1 MHAFFNPAI
10 RVMSRLKYPQKFL
23 LTGLL
28 LVLPLVVVMYQF
40 LLQINKDINFA
51 SKEQLGLV
59 YNDRVIDFLQSIQ
72 QHSLLSTGYLAS
84 DVSFKDPLVQSQ
96 QTVESK
102 IAAVDSVDSQLGGTM
117 GATDLWKKLKEQWAS
132 IKARDLTMTL
142 DDSLNAHTQLVQD
155 TLTLLTVVGNNS
167 NLILDPDIDSYY
179 LMDAVITKLPL
190 SANYLDQVRTYGL
203 IAVVTKNLTT
213 EDRTRLNILTGLV
226 RSNLRA
232 SVTGFGYVFAEN
244 ATLKPLIEPAMNP
257 NSDATQAFLN
267 TVDAVILRTRQSDAI
282 NADGTSSVSQQT
294 QKFYQASLPPV
305 DEVYK
310 LYDVVSPTLDN
321 LLQSRIDRLA
331 VRRSM
336 VVAFAVLALAAS
348 VYLVVGFYLAVHETI
363 DDFEQAAQRWIKGQL
378 NGEFK
383 VRSRDELAQVAISFN
398 NIAGELMT
406 ARDQAMD
413 ANLAK
418 SRFIANM
425 SHELRT
431 PLNAVI
437 GYSELIQ
444 EEMEDRGDDEFIPDL
459 KKIQAAATHLLA
471 LINDILDIS
480 KIEAGKMDLFLEKID
495 VQKMVN
501 EVVSTVQ
508 PLVQKNNN
516 TLDVKLANNLGTI
529 RADLTKTRQILFNLL
544 SNASKF
550 TDNGKITLEA
560 SLQNVSGIDLMV
572 FKVSDTGIGM
582 TAEQIAKLFKEFSQ
596 ADSSTTRKYGGTGL
610 GLAISRRFSQM
621 MGGDITV
628 ESEYGKGSTF
638 TVQIPTNVIKA
649 DEVPSLSQ
657 TSMPPLPANAST
669 VLVIDDDPNVRELV
683 TRFLAKEGFKVK
695 TASSGMEGL
704 RLARDLH
711 PDVIT
716 LDVMMPGM
724 DGWAVLSALKADKDL
739 CNTPVVMMTIVSDQ
753 NLAYALGASDYL
765 TKPIDRDRLVQTLR
779 RHDCKSSSCKVLVVD
794 DDPQIREIL
803 SRTLEREGWTSC
815 TAQNGSE
822 ALRRVREDKPEII
835 LLDLMMPV
843 MDGFQFLEELRKNEA
858 ARSIPVVV
866 ITAMSLTNNDRQRLN
881 GQVQQILQKAAYTP
895 DQLLTEVRT
904 LMLEAIQH
912 PIDPEKL
919 KP

>member
-1 MHAFFNPAI
+1 MHALFNPAI

-40 LLQINKDINFA
+40 LLQINKDINSFA
-51 SKEQLGLV
+51 VREQYGLI
-59 YNDRVIDFLQSIQ
+59 YNDPVINFLQDVQAHAALSAAFLSGDA
-72 QHSLLSTGYLAS
+72 SLKGQILAKQ
-84 DVSFKDPLVQSQ
+84 KDI
-96 QTVESK
+96 E
-102 IAAVDSVDSQLGGTM
+102 ADMRAVDIADNRFGEMMQ
-117 GATDLWKKLKEQWAS
+117 ARALWKAVKNRWNQLAQDVFS
-132 IKARDLTMTL
+132 LTTDKVMEEHDGL
-142 DDSLNAHTQLVQD
+142 TQDIINLI
-155 TLTLLTVVGNNS
+155 TVVGNYS

-179 LMDAVITKLPL
+179 MMDTVTLKLPYMVEYVGQIR
-190 SANYLDQVRTYGL
+190 SYGMMAAAQGS
-203 IAVVTKNLTT
+203 ITA
-213 EDRTRLNILTGLV
+213 EQRTRLTILAGLV
-226 RSNLRA
+226 RSNRDTNITGIGYAYEYNPDLKGRFQPHIDAYRA
-232 SVTGFGYVFAEN
+232 ALEELLSQLDQQFLQGNLDANGSAPVAISAAAFYDQISAPIN
-244 ATLKPLIEPAMNP
+244 AVA
-257 NSDATQAFLN
+257 SFYDAT
-267 TVDAVILRTRQSDAI
+267 
-282 NADGTSSVSQQT
+282 
-294 QKFYQASLPPV
+294 
-305 DEVYK
+305 
-310 LYDVVSPTLDN
+310 SPTLTD
-321 LLQSRIDRLA
+321 LLQARINRLEMQRGA
-331 VRRSM
+331 
-336 VVAFAVLALAAS
+336 VVAFTLLALAAS
-348 VYLVVGFYLAVHETI
+348 VYLVIGFYLAVHETI
-363 DDFEQAAQRWIKGQL
+363 DDFEGAAQRWIKGQL
-378 NGEFK
+378 NGEFT

-406 ARDQAMD
+406 TRDQAME

-444 EEMEDRGDDEFIPDL
+444 EEMEDRGDDEFVPDL

-495 VQKMVN
+495 VQKMVTD
-501 EVVSTVQ
+501 VVSTVQ
-508 PLVQKNNN
+508 PLIQKNNN
-516 TLDVKLANNLGTI
+516 MLDVKLGSNLGTI

-550 TDNGKITLEA
+550 TENGKITLEA
-560 SLQNVSGIDLMV
+560 QLENVSGIDLMV
-572 FKVSDTGIGM
+572 FRVRDTGIGM

-628 ESEYGKGSTF
+628 ESEYGTGSTF

-657 TSMPPLPANAST
+657 TMMPPLPANAST
-669 VLVIDDDPNVRELV
+669 VLVIDDDPVVRELV
-683 TRFLAKEGFKVK
+683 TRFLAKEGFKVR

-716 LDVMMPGM
+716 LDVMMSGM
-724 DGWAVLSALKADKDL
+724 DGWAVLSALKADKEL

-779 RHDCKSSSCKVLVVD
+779 RHECRTNSCKVLVVD

-803 SRTLEREGWTSC
+803 SRTLEREGWASC

-822 ALRRVREDKPEII
+822 ALRRVHEEKPEII

-843 MDGFQFLEELRKNEA
+843 MDGFQFLEELRKDSS

-895 DQLLTEVRT
+895 EQLLNEVRT

-912 PIDPEKL
+912 PAEPEKL
-919 KP
+919 KL